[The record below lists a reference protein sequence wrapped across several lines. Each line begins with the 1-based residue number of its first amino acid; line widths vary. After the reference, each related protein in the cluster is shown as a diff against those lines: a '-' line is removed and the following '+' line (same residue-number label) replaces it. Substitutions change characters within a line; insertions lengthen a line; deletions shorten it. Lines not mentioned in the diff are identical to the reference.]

1 MTTSTTTRSAATTA
15 EQILAEVQRLAPAI
29 AARAPEIESARRL
42 PRDLLD
48 QLAAAGCFRTFL
60 PASHG
65 GAAADLTS
73 GARVVEELARAD
85 ASVGWTVMIGAAS
98 WFNLAGLPRATFDS
112 LFADGP
118 DVVGVGVFSPNGTA
132 RPVDGGYR
140 VDGRWPFASGCEDA
154 EWMFAN
160 CFEEADGA
168 PSLRTVLLFP
178 GDLTIEDTWQVSGL
192 RGTGSHHVRVDDIFV
207 QGERT
212 APAFSVDPSLDATV
226 LRIALPALFAQLTA
240 SVALGTAQ
248 GALDDI
254 IGLAQDKVP
263 LMSAT
268 TLAGNPL
275 FQHDLAQMDT
285 DLRAARS
292 LFYETTDEAWASAAA
307 GTALSPAQRARIR
320 ATAVWVTA
328 RATAVVD
335 AAYHAGGGSAL
346 YAANPLQRR
355 LRDLHSITQ
364 HHLLKPDT
372 LTRAGG
378 VLLGQDVDLTMF

>member
-1 MTTSTTTRSAATTA
+1 MTTTTSPTSVG
-15 EQILAEVQRLAPAI
+15 EILEEVRRLAPAI

-65 GAAADLTS
+65 GAEAHLTS
-73 GARVVEELARAD
+73 GLRVVEELSRAD
-85 ASVGWTVMIGAAS
+85 ASAGWTVMIGAAS
-98 WFNLAGLPRATFDS
+98 WLNLAGLPRATFDS
-112 LFADGP
+112 LFASGP

-154 EWMFAN
+154 DWLFAN
-160 CFEEADGA
+160 CVEEADGA
-168 PSLRTVLLFP
+168 PSLRTVLLLP
-178 GDLTIEDTWQVSGL
+178 GDVTIEDTWHVSGL
-192 RGTGSHHVRVDDIFV
+192 RGTGSHHVRVDDVFV
-207 QGERT
+207 PRERT
-212 APAFSVDPSLDATV
+212 APAFSVDPSLDVTV
-226 LRIALPALFAQLTA
+226 LRIPLPAVFAQLTA

-268 TLAGNPL
+268 TLSGNPL

-285 DLRAARS
+285 ELRAART
-292 LFYETTDEAWASAAA
+292 LFYETADGAWASAAA
-307 GTALSPAQRARIR
+307 GRELSPPQRARIR
-320 ATAVWVTA
+320 GTAVWVTA
-328 RATAVVD
+328 RAAAVVD
-335 AAYHAGGGSAL
+335 TAYHSGGGTAL
-346 YAANPLQRR
+346 YTANPLQRR
-355 LRDLHSITQ
+355 LRDVHAMTQ
-364 HHLLKPDT
+364 HHLVKPDT
-372 LTRAGG
+372 LTRAGA

>member
-1 MTTSTTTRSAATTA
+1 MTTSTTARHTETTA
-15 EQILAEVQRLAPAI
+15 EQILAEVRRLAPAI

-42 PRDLLD
+42 PRDLVD
-48 QLAAAGCFRTFL
+48 QLAAAACFRTFL

-73 GARVVEELARAD
+73 GARVVEELSRAD

-98 WFNLAGLPRATFDS
+98 WLNLAGLPRATFDA

-132 RPVDGGYR
+132 KPVEGGYR

-154 EWMFAN
+154 DWLFAN
-160 CFEEADGA
+160 CFEEADGG

-178 GDLTIEDTWQVSGL
+178 GDVAIEDTWHVSGL

-207 QGERT
+207 PGVRT

-226 LRIALPALFAQLTA
+226 LRIPLPAVFALLTA

-248 GALDDI
+248 GALDEI
-254 IGLAQDKVP
+254 LGLAKDKVP

-268 TLAGNPL
+268 TLAANPL
-275 FQHDLAQMDT
+275 FQHDLAQMDA
-285 DLRAARS
+285 DLRAARA
-292 LFYETTDEAWASAAA
+292 LFYETADDTWASAVA

-328 RATAVVD
+328 RAAAVVD
-335 AAYHAGGGSAL
+335 TAYHAGGGTAL
-346 YAANPLQRR
+346 YAASPLQRR
-355 LRDLHSITQ
+355 LRDLH
-364 HHLLKPDT
+364 
-372 LTRAGG
+372 R
-378 VLLGQDVDLTMF
+378 